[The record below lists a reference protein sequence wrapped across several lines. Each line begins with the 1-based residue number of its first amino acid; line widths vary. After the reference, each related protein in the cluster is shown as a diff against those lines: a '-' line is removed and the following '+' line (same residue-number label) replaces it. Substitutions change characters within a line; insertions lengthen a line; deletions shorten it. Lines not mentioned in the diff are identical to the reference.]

1 VDRLLPDAP
10 RRYRTT
16 VVSNADT
23 GSYEVTERVTEA
35 GATVQSVR
43 PLGLRYP
50 GDVFS
55 LSHIA
60 LPFPEDDPV
69 YGGAPDLAED
79 FGVHLGAVVLRGER
93 GTLVVSLDAL
103 GRTSW
108 NPFFPYQG
116 SASRRGFPPVPDGG
130 TAECRQTPRGC
141 GCVATTTTGKGVGP
155 PQHGGS
161 CRGENLTI
169 LGEKA
174 YLDAAGRLWR
184 TGAPV

>member
-1 VDRLLPDAP
+1 LRAGKETLVERLLPDAP

-23 GSYEVTERVTEA
+23 GSYEVTERLTEA
-35 GATVQSVR
+35 GATAQSAR

-55 LSHIA
+55 LSHVA

-79 FGVHLGAVVLRGER
+79 FGVHLGAVALRGER

-108 NPFFPYQG
+108 NPFFPYQLQRIDEG
-116 SASRRGFPPVPDGG
+116 IPA
-130 TAECRQTPRGC
+130 
-141 GCVATTTTGKGVGP
+141 GP
-155 PQHGGS
+155 
-161 CRGENLTI
+161 
-169 LGEKA
+169 
-174 YLDAAGRLWR
+174 
-184 TGAPV
+184 

>member
-55 LSHIA
+55 LSHVA

-79 FGVHLGAVVLRGER
+79 FGVHLGAVALRGER

-108 NPFFPYQG
+108 NPFFPYQLERIEEG
-116 SASRRGFPPVPDGG
+116 ISG
-130 TAECRQTPRGC
+130 TAR
-141 GCVATTTTGKGVGP
+141 
-155 PQHGGS
+155 
-161 CRGENLTI
+161 
-169 LGEKA
+169 
-174 YLDAAGRLWR
+174 
-184 TGAPV
+184 